1 MKILAIDTTAKTA
14 TAALTEDEKLI
25 GLTILNT
32 PNTHSVTLLPAIEEL
47 LSGASVTADEIDI
60 DVCSAGP
67 GSFTGVRIGTS
78 TIKGLAYAQNKACI
92 GVSALE
98 ALADNITADNCVI
111 CPVMDARR
119 GQLYNA
125 LFEKKNGELIRL
137 TDDRTIT
144 KDDLKAELEDK
155 GLNVILCGDGY
166 DIAAK
171 TMPESI
177 AAKTPEMQLYHN
189 AYSVAVVGYRA
200 FMAATE
206 EERKSFT
213 ASALAPVYLRASQ
226 AERER
231 NEKLNN
237 NAI

>member
-14 TAALTEDEKLI
+14 TAALTENEKLI

-32 PNTHSVTLLPAIEEL
+32 PNTHSVTLLPAIEGL
-47 LSGASVTADEIDI
+47 LSGASMTAAEIDLF
-60 DVCSAGP
+60 VCSAGP

-78 TIKGLAYAQNKACI
+78 TIKGLAYAQNKTCI
-92 GVSALE
+92 GTSALE
-98 ALADNITADNCVI
+98 ALAENITADNCVI

-125 LFEKKNGELIRL
+125 LFEKKNGTLTRL

-144 KDDLKAELEDK
+144 KDDLKAELEEK
-155 GLNVILCGDGY
+155 GLKVILCGDGY
-166 DIAAK
+166 DIAAR
-171 TMPESI
+171 TMPELI
-177 AAKTPEMQLYHN
+177 AAKTPEMQMYHN

-200 FMAATE
+200 FMSATD
-206 EERKSFT
+206 EERKAFT